1 MSDTATSAVALSK
14 AAPSGSAQAE
24 TAQAETAPSKPVTG
38 SDGAHTTGAACIGGA
53 ESLDDAARA
62 GISDASRQDWD
73 AWQVY
78 FETTALL
85 TARIEERLKQH
96 GCSLMDYQLLLLLY
110 SAPEHRM
117 RMGELAHRLIFSPS
131 RLSYQ
136 IGVLGKRGWVVRRR
150 VECDGRGFE
159 AVLTAEGLRAF
170 RELRPAHARDVQE
183 LFFSALQDDDAAR
196 LAGLMRRVGGLLG

>member
-1 MSDTATSAVALSK
+1 VSDTATSAVALSK

-150 VECDGRGFE
+150 VEGDGRGFE

>member
-1 MSDTATSAVALSK
+1 VSDTATSAVALSK

-136 IGVLGKRGWVVRRR
+136 IGVLGKRGWVERRR

-196 LAGLMRRVGGLLG
+196 LADLMRRVGGLLG

>member
-1 MSDTATSAVALSK
+1 MSDTATRAVALSK
-14 AAPSGSAQAE
+14 AAPSGSAHVE
-24 TAQAETAPSKPVTG
+24 TAQAETAPSEPVTG

-85 TARIEERLKQH
+85 TARIEERLKHH

-136 IGVLGKRGWVVRRR
+136 IGVLGKRGWVERRR
-150 VECDGRGFE
+150 VEGDGRGFE

-196 LAGLMRRVGGLLG
+196 LADLMRRVGGLLG

>member
-1 MSDTATSAVALSK
+1 MSDTATRAVASSK

-24 TAQAETAPSKPVTG
+24 TAHAETAPSEPVTG
-38 SDGAHTTGAACIGGA
+38 SDGADTTGAACIGGA

-183 LFFSALQDDDAAR
+183 LFFPALQDDDAAR
-196 LAGLMRRVGGLLG
+196 LADLMRRVGGLLG

>member
-1 MSDTATSAVALSK
+1 MKTFNT
-14 AAPSGSAQAE
+14 
-24 TAQAETAPSKPVTG
+24 
-38 SDGAHTTGAACIGGA
+38 INGA
-53 ESLDDAARA
+53 ERNTSKGNLIIVNGPPVSGVIDRVNGCKQVLADHPDIKILSDNQN
-62 GISDASRQDWD
+62 GIGTREGGLN
-73 AWQVY
+73 V
-78 FETTALL
+78 TTALL

-136 IGVLGKRGWVVRRR
+136 IGVLDKRGWVERRR

>member
-1 MSDTATSAVALSK
+1 MSDTATRAVALSK
-14 AAPSGSAQAE
+14 AAPSGSAH
-24 TAQAETAPSKPVTG
+24 AETAPSEPVTG
-38 SDGAHTTGAACIGGA
+38 SDGADTTGAACIGGA

-183 LFFSALQDDDAAR
+183 LFFPALQDDDAAR
-196 LAGLMRRVGGLLG
+196 LADLMRRVGGLLG

>member
-1 MSDTATSAVALSK
+1 MSDTATRAVALSK
-14 AAPSGSAQAE
+14 AAPPGSAHVE
-24 TAQAETAPSKPVTG
+24 TAQAETAPSGPVTS
-38 SDGAHTTGAACIGGA
+38 SDGADTTGAACIGGA
-53 ESLDDAARA
+53 EFLDDAARA

-136 IGVLGKRGWVVRRR
+136 IGVLGNRGWVERRR

-159 AVLTAEGLRAF
+159 AVLAAEGLRAF

-196 LAGLMRRVGGLLG
+196 LADLMRRVGGLLG

>member
-150 VECDGRGFE
+150 VEGDGRGFE

>member
-1 MSDTATSAVALSK
+1 MSDTATRAVALSK

-24 TAQAETAPSKPVTG
+24 TAQAETAPSEPVTG

-117 RMGELAHRLIFSPS
+117 RMGKLAHRLIFSPS

-136 IGVLGKRGWVVRRR
+136 IGVLGKRGWVERRR

>member
-1 MSDTATSAVALSK
+1 MSDTATRAVALSK
-14 AAPSGSAQAE
+14 AAPPGSAH
-24 TAQAETAPSKPVTG
+24 AETAPSEPVTG
-38 SDGAHTTGAACIGGA
+38 SDGADTTGAACISGA

-136 IGVLGKRGWVVRRR
+136 IGVLGERGWVERRR

-196 LAGLMRRVGGLLG
+196 LADLMRRVGGLLG

>member
-1 MSDTATSAVALSK
+1 MSDTATRAVALSK
-14 AAPSGSAQAE
+14 AAPSGSAH
-24 TAQAETAPSKPVTG
+24 AETAPSEPVTG
-38 SDGAHTTGAACIGGA
+38 SDGADTTGAACIGGA

-136 IGVLGKRGWVVRRR
+136 IGVLGKRGWVERRR
-150 VECDGRGFE
+150 VEGDGRGFE

-170 RELRPAHARDVQE
+170 RELRPAHARDVQK

-196 LAGLMRRVGGLLG
+196 LADLMRRVGGLLG

>member
-1 MSDTATSAVALSK
+1 MSDTATRAVALSK

-24 TAQAETAPSKPVTG
+24 TAPSEPVTG
-38 SDGAHTTGAACIGGA
+38 SDGADTTGAACIGGA

-136 IGVLGKRGWVVRRR
+136 IGVLGKRGWVERRR

-183 LFFSALQDDDAAR
+183 LFFPALQDDDAAR
-196 LAGLMRRVGGLLG
+196 LADLMRRVGGLLG